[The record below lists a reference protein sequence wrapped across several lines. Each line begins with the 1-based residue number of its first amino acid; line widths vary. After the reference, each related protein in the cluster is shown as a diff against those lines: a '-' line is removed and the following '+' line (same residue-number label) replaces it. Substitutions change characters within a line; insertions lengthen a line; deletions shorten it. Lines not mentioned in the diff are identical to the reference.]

1 MNEFNGFPS
10 RMEYT
15 PVPNIFLNNLL
26 PEITDMAELKATLH
40 IFRLLYFK
48 KGSPQ
53 FITFNELTSDIGL
66 MSSMKEIGKSPE
78 EILRQA
84 LESATQRKTILRITA
99 QDGNREDIFLLN
111 TEANREAVEKI
122 KNGEIHLPGL
132 ETKHMAPEITTEKQP
147 NIFTLYEENVGLL
160 TPMIAEELRDAEK
173 TYPELW
179 IKDAIKEAVNA
190 GKRNWRYI
198 SAILERW
205 ATEGK
210 SDGTHLRDFKKTDP
224 DKFIKGKYGHAVK
237 R

>member
-1 MNEFNGFPS
+1 MSEFNGFPA

-26 PEITDMAELKATLH
+26 PEITDIAELKITLH
-40 IFRLLYFK
+40 LFRLLYYK
-48 KGSPQ
+48 KGYPQ
-53 FITFNELTSDIGL
+53 FITLNELSNDVSLMTGIKKIGN
-66 MSSMKEIGKSPE
+66 IPE
-78 EILRQA
+78 ETLRQA
-84 LESATQRKTILRITA
+84 LELAIQRKTILHVTGE
-99 QDGNREDIFLLN
+99 DGSREEIYLLN
-111 TEANREAVEKI
+111 TETNREVVEKI
-122 KNGEIHLPGL
+122 KDGEIHLTGL
-132 ETKHMAPEITTEKQP
+132 ATKHVSTEVITEKQP
-147 NIFTLYEENVGLL
+147 NIFTLYEENIGLL

>member
-1 MNEFNGFPS
+1 MSEFNGFPA

-15 PVPNIFLNNLL
+15 PVPNIFLSNLL
-26 PEITDMAELKATLH
+26 PEIMDIAELKVILH

-48 KGSPQ
+48 KGFPK
-53 FITFNELTSDIGL
+53 FIIFNELVNDSGLMIGL
-66 MSSMKEIGKSPE
+66 SEVSQSPE
-78 EILRQA
+78 AILRQS
-84 LESATQRKTILRITA
+84 LKSAAQRKVILHFA
-99 QDGNREDIFLLN
+99 GEDGKREDIYLLN
-111 TEANREAVEKI
+111 TAENREVFEKI
-122 KNGEIHLPGL
+122 QNGEIHLTGL
-132 ETKHMAPEITTEKQP
+132 ETKYISPEVITEKLP
-147 NIFTLYEENVGLL
+147 NIFTLYEENIGLL

-179 IKDAIKEAVNA
+179 IKDAVKEAVNA

>member
-1 MNEFNGFPS
+1 MNDFSGFPA

-15 PVPNIFLNNLL
+15 PVPNIFLNTLL
-26 PEITDMAELKATLH
+26 PEINDAAELKLTLH
-40 IFRLLYFK
+40 LFRLLYFK

-53 FITFNELTSDIGL
+53 YVTFQELTGDAGL
-66 MSSMKEIGKSPE
+66 MAGMENNE

-84 LESATQRKTILRITA
+84 LAAAVKRNTILHA
-99 QDGNREDIFLLN
+99 AAEDGNHDDIYLLN
-111 TEANREAVEKI
+111 TVANRENIDKI
-122 KNGEIHLPGL
+122 RNGETHLPGF
-132 ETKHMAPEITTEKQP
+132 ETKRVTPEILTAAEP
-147 NIFTLYEENVGLL
+147 NIFTMYEQNIGLL

-173 TYPELW
+173 TYPENW

-198 SAILERW
+198 AAILERW

>member
-1 MNEFNGFPS
+1 MSEFSGFPT

-15 PVPNIFLNNLL
+15 PVPNIFLSNLL
-26 PEITDMAELKATLH
+26 PEITDIAELKVTLYL
-40 IFRLLYFK
+40 FRLLYFK

-53 FITFNELTSDIGL
+53 FVTFDELAGDTGV
-66 MSSMKEIGKSPE
+66 MANMKEIGNSPE
-78 EILRQA
+78 ETLRQA
-84 LESATQRKTILRITA
+84 LELAIQRKTILHVA
-99 QDGNREDIFLLN
+99 GEDGRHEDIYLLN
-111 TEANREAVEKI
+111 TEANRVAVEQIQK
-122 KNGEIHLPGL
+122 GEMHLTGL
-132 ETKHMAPEITTEKQP
+132 EKKRITPEVVTEKQP
-147 NIFTLYEENVGLL
+147 NIFTLYEENIGLL

>member
-1 MNEFNGFPS
+1 MSEFNGFPT

-15 PVPNIFLNNLL
+15 PVPNVFLSTLL
-26 PEITDMAELKATLH
+26 SEISDIEELKVTLH

-48 KGSPQ
+48 KGYPQ
-53 FITFNELTSDIGL
+53 FITFNELSSDVSLRTSL
-66 MSSMKEIGKSPE
+66 QETERQSEVT
-78 EILRQA
+78 LREA
-84 LESATQRKTILRITA
+84 LELAMQRKTILHIA
-99 QDGNREDIFLLN
+99 IEDGNSNDIYLLN
-111 TEANREAVEKI
+111 TETNREVVEKI
-122 KNGEIHLPGL
+122 KNGEIHLSGR
-132 ETKHMAPEITTEKQP
+132 ETKHISAEVITEKQP

-173 TYPELW
+173 TYPRLW

>member
-1 MNEFNGFPS
+1 MNDFNGFPV
-10 RMEYT
+10 RMEHT
-15 PVPNIFLNNLL
+15 PVPNIFLNTLL
-26 PEITDMAELKATLH
+26 PEINDTVELKLTLH
-40 IFRLLYFK
+40 LFRLLYFK

-53 FITFNELTSDIGL
+53 YITFKELTADAGL
-66 MSSMKEIGKSPE
+66 MASMENNE
-78 EILRQA
+78 ETLRQA
-84 LESATQRKTILRITA
+84 LTAAVKRNTILHA
-99 QDGNREDIFLLN
+99 AVEDGNHDDIYLLN
-111 TEANREAVEKI
+111 TAANRGNIDKI
-122 KNGEIHLPGL
+122 TGGETHLPGF
-132 ETKHMAPEITTEKQP
+132 ETKRVTPEVPATSQP
-147 NIFTLYEENVGLL
+147 NIFTVYEQNIGLL

-173 TYPELW
+173 TYPETW

-198 SAILERW
+198 AAILERW